1 MAAEPRIPSV
11 SSDGAAERLLHD
23 EDEEELSTSSP
34 SYNEHNVDKSQQ
46 MLVELASYHDNILS
60 LKDRLKSETLNV
72 FQLFSSTYDEGKE
85 MQPMLTNDLTATI
98 LNEYGLT
105 SFKSAKYKYVID
117 YMNKRSVQKPAAA
130 AQWKKHFI
138 FLMACLSIRRTHEQR
153 PTFAQFE
160 YELDYFT
167 TNYEGKSPS
176 HGKANDRIVDRSLAE
191 KDGSSRASSS
201 EISSLTSQSGRLG
214 KNERNELVKELERER
229 ELRLQAEA
237 HARELEELRRTLEK
251 SSVSLEDKASVS
263 L

>member
-1 MAAEPRIPSV
+1 
-11 SSDGAAERLLHD
+11 
-23 EDEEELSTSSP
+23 
-34 SYNEHNVDKSQQ
+34 
-46 MLVELASYHDNILS
+46 MLVELASSHDNILL
-60 LKDRLKSETLNV
+60 LKDILKSETLNV
-72 FQLFSSTYDEGKE
+72 FQLFSSTYYEGKE

-105 SFKSAKYKYVID
+105 SFKSAKSKYVID
-117 YMNKRSVQKPAAA
+117 YMNKRSVKKPAAA

-153 PTFAQFE
+153 PTFDQFE
-160 YELDYFT
+160 YELDYIT

-176 HGKANDRIVDRSLAE
+176 KGKAFDRIVDRSLAE

-201 EISSLTSQSGRLG
+201 EVSSLTSQSY
-214 KNERNELVKELERER
+214 ELEKEIER
-229 ELRLQAEA
+229 QVEERLRLQAEERLRQVEERERQVEERER
-237 HARELEELRRTLEK
+237 ARELQELRRTLEK